1 MNGGVFMYDAPGKCP
16 VCDNNLSVAV
26 LKCNRCKTELSGS
39 FKLSK
44 FCQLDDEMKEFVE
57 VFIKCRGN
65 IKEVE
70 RELGISYPTVRSRL
84 DKAIEALGYKVED
97 ESTSEKI
104 SEARQD
110 ILKKLSEGKI
120 SAEEA
125 TKLIKQ
131 LG

>member
-1 MNGGVFMYDAPGKCP
+1 MLYDAPGKCP
-16 VCDNNLSVAV
+16 VCGSSLSVAK
-26 LKCNRCKTELSGS
+26 LKCYKCESELSGN
-39 FKLSK
+39 FKLCK

-84 DKAIEALGYKVED
+84 DKAIQALGYRVDEEPNREKV
-97 ESTSEKI
+97 SL
-104 SEARQD
+104 ARQD
-110 ILKKLSEGKI
+110 ILQQLSAGKI
-120 SAEEA
+120 GAEEA
-125 TKLIKQ
+125 TKLLKQ

>member
-1 MNGGVFMYDAPGKCP
+1 MLYDAPGKCP
-16 VCDNNLSVAV
+16 ICGKTMHVSK
-26 LKCNRCKTELSGS
+26 LKCQHCNTELSGS
-39 FKLSK
+39 FKLCK

-84 DKAIEALGYKVED
+84 DKAIVALGYRIDDQSKEQV
-97 ESTSEKI
+97 SY
-104 SEARQD
+104 ARQD
-110 ILKKLSEGKI
+110 ILNQLSEGKI
-120 SAEEA
+120 TAEEA
-125 TKLIKQ
+125 TKQLRQ